1 MLCATGNR
9 HASRVGAATE
19 QLADPL
25 PWAKRDTLLIT
36 AEVNMCDRY
45 LGYMVGALLLT
56 SGAASAAAADGKA
69 EYELRSAQRYV
80 AIFLSLDRNKDG
92 VVSRPEARGDLNFSP

>member
-1 MLCATGNR
+1 
-9 HASRVGAATE
+9 
-19 QLADPL
+19 
-25 PWAKRDTLLIT
+25 
-36 AEVNMCDRY
+36 
-45 LGYMVGALLLT
+45 MVGALLLT

-92 VVSRPEARGDLNFSP
+92 VVSRPEARGDLNFSPHFDAMDIDRDGIVTAAELERYVAQQHGIRISIAQP